1 MFYTAIFSHIFL
13 LTFFDQC
20 DSADAHSSTWGY
32 AEGASDSYGP
42 SQWGKVSSHCLGIRQ
57 SPINLDMNT
66 AVPTIKFSSL
76 EFLKYSEI
84 NATNTKLSNN
94 GHSVKL
100 AVLDRP
106 TGSGLLSGGPLNQV
120 YQFLQLHFHWGSI
133 DRQGSE
139 HTLNGKRFSMEMH
152 LVHKSSDVEL
162 VDSALNI
169 PGGLSVAAFFWEVAP
184 IDNPILQDIIDS
196 LPDIIEANSETK
208 LLSRKFN
215 VAALIKPAISGPFF
229 TYHGSLTTPGCNEV
243 VNWIVF
249 KKPLQV
255 SRSQLKEFRKLRDTH
270 GLSLWD
276 NFRETQGINMRKVLY
291 SKGN

>member
-1 MFYTAIFSHIFL
+1 
-13 LTFFDQC
+13 
-20 DSADAHSSTWGY
+20 
-32 AEGASDSYGP
+32 
-42 SQWGKVSSHCLGIRQ
+42 
-57 SPINLDMNT
+57 MNT
-66 AVPTIKFSSL
+66 AVSTIKFSSL

-249 KKPLQV
+249 QEATSSIQKSAERVPEVEGYSWIVFVGQFQGNTRNQYEKSPLLTG
-255 SRSQLKEFRKLRDTH
+255 QLNVIF
-270 GLSLWD
+270 
-276 NFRETQGINMRKVLY
+276 
-291 SKGN
+291 